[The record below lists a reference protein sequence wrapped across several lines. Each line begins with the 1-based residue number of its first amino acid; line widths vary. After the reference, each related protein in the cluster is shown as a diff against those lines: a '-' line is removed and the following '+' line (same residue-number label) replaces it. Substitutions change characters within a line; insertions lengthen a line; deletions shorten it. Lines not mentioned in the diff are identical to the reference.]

1 MRLVVLVDNTVFS
14 KGLVAEHGLSL
25 YGEYRGRR
33 FLFDLGQSRD
43 SFLRNAD
50 VIGLE
55 DIGSIDFVV
64 ISHSHYDHTGG
75 LLAVVE
81 SLGKATS
88 LYASSRVTRAKYRA
102 AKGSRSYIGIP
113 VELQDR
119 LCDAVTLDLSFR
131 ERRVGPGIWVI
142 PSAPDYGYP
151 LSLRSHLLNEDG
163 EVDAFKDE
171 VYLCL
176 EHEEGLVVISGCSH
190 RGIMNIICHV
200 KKVTGIDK
208 VKAVIGGLHIR
219 SFEEGLEVGRYMNDM
234 GIDSVYPMHCTR
246 PAAICGI
253 SSVFEGRCEVVGC
266 GGEIV
271 L

>member
-25 YGEYRGRR
+25 YGEYEGRR

-43 SFLRNAD
+43 AFLKNAA

-55 DIGSIDFVV
+55 DVGSVDFVV
-64 ISHSHYDHTGG
+64 LSHSHYDHTGG
-75 LLAVVE
+75 LLGLVG
-81 SLGKATS
+81 SLGKRTF
-88 LYASSRVTRAKYRA
+88 LYASSRISRPKYRD
-102 AKGSRSYIGIP
+102 AKGPDYYIGLP
-113 VELQDR
+113 VELENR
-119 LCDAVTLDLSFR
+119 LCDVFTLDLSFR

-151 LSLRSHLLNEDG
+151 LSLKSHLLNEDG
-163 EVDAFKDE
+163 KRDEFEDE

-176 EHEEGLVVISGCSH
+176 EDKEGLIVISGCSH
-190 RGIMNIICHV
+190 RGVLNIIYHV
-200 KKVTGIDK
+200 RMVTGIDR

-219 SFEEGLEVGRYMNDM
+219 SFEEGLEVGRHMNEM
-234 GIDSVYPMHCTR
+234 GVDSVYPMHCTR
-246 PAAICGI
+246 PAAVCGI
-253 SSVFEGRCEVVGC
+253 MSAFKGRCEVVGC